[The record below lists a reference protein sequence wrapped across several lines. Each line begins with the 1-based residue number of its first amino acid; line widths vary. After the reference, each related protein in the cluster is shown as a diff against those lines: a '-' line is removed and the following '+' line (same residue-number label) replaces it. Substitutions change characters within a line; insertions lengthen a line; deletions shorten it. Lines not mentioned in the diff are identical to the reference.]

1 MKYLIGASAWV
12 GHNTLALINLVAFLF
27 SVVLLWKT
35 MRAGERQTE
44 RTSKPV
50 ICLRRE
56 NFNPSDRE
64 LLEPQ
69 VNVVALIP
77 FEMRNVGNGTA
88 LAIHWRFKAESGEEI
103 IHGMIPNL
111 QSGHCMSTGLKPG
124 QLGLMEGVSRNFECE
139 YTSLSKDKY
148 RSTIKIEHLNLVT
161 FEEGKVSWWRDL
173 FGRKVGNARKS

>member
-1 MKYLIGASAWV
+1 LEAIALKYLIGASAWV

-88 LAIHWRFKAESGEEI
+88 LAIHWRFKAGNNPRYDPESPIRALYEYWLETGPTRP
-103 IHGMIPNL
+103 HG
-111 QSGHCMSTGLKPG
+111 
-124 QLGLMEGVSRNFECE
+124 
-139 YTSLSKDKY
+139 
-148 RSTIKIEHLNLVT
+148 RSI
-161 FEEGKVSWWRDL
+161 S
-173 FGRKVGNARKS
+173 